1 MVFDGEVGP
10 VPVGDGEGRGQG
22 VHVKVIE
29 GHGVQVLVRGD
40 LLVNDHSTHS
50 RKTDERR
57 TIPITYKYYRRLI
70 HRFTLYCNARFI
82 R

>member
-29 GHGVQVLVRGD
+29 GHGVQVLVRWD
-40 LLVNDHSTHS
+40 LLVNDQSTHS
-50 RKTDERR
+50 R
-57 TIPITYKYYRRLI
+57 
-70 HRFTLYCNARFI
+70 
-82 R
+82 

>member
-50 RKTDERR
+50 R
-57 TIPITYKYYRRLI
+57 
-70 HRFTLYCNARFI
+70 
-82 R
+82 